1 MDAQVGARPAARKG
15 SAMTVTRT
23 PVNPWSWSLDYGFN
37 QAELVEG
44 ARRVLVLSGQGA
56 AAPDGS
62 IQHAGDFPA
71 QVSLCLDN
79 IERVL
84 EEAGMTLGNVVRIN
98 VFTTDVDEMMGAWG
112 DLAKRFTAAGVRP
125 SSTLVGVTRLA
136 FPEMMVEIE
145 ATAVD

>member
-1 MDAQVGARPAARKG
+1 
-15 SAMTVTRT
+15 MTVTRT
-23 PVNPWSWSLDYGFN
+23 AVNPWSWSLDYGFN

-44 ARRVLVLSGQGA
+44 ASRVLVLSGQGA
-56 AAPDGS
+56 AAADGS
-62 IQHAGDFPA
+62 IQHTGDFPA

-84 EEAGMTLGNVVRIN
+84 GEAGMTLGNVVRIN
-98 VFTTDVDEMMGAWG
+98 VFTTDVDAMMGAWG

-136 FPEMMVEIE
+136 WPEMMVEIE

>member
-1 MDAQVGARPAARKG
+1 
-15 SAMTVTRT
+15 MTATRT

-56 AAPDGS
+56 SAADGTL
-62 IQHAGDFPA
+62 QHAGDFPA

-79 IERVL
+79 IETVL
-84 EEAGMTLGNVVRIN
+84 KEAGMTLGNVVRIN
-98 VFTTDVDEMMGAWG
+98 VFTTDVDAMMGSWG
-112 DLAKRFTAAGVRP
+112 DVVKRFAGAGVRP
-125 SSTLVGVTRLA
+125 TSTLVGVTRLA
-136 FPEMMVEIE
+136 FPEMVVEIE